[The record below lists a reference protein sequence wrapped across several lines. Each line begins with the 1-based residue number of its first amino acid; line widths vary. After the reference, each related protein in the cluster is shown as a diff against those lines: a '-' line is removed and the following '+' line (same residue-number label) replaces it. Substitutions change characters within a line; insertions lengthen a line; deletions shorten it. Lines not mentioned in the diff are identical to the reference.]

1 MASLLTPEEGD
12 RIIETISRGREEDA
26 RPAPCPDVM
35 GFNCLQEVANIAMAR
50 EIAERITIDP
60 AVMVGK
66 PVIKGTRMPVELVL
80 AKLAVDPDLDEFFLD
95 YPELT
100 VEDVKAVL
108 AYASTLVPKR
118 ETVASRQ
125 PGG

>member
-1 MASLLTPEEGD
+1 MTK
-12 RIIETISRGREEDA
+12 
-26 RPAPCPDVM
+26 
-35 GFNCLQEVANIAMAR
+35 
-50 EIAERITIDP
+50 EIAARITIDP

-80 AKLAVDPDLDEFFLD
+80 VRLAANADLDEFFLD

-108 AYASTLVPKR
+108 AYASTLVPTQ
-118 ETVASRQ
+118 EDIAAGRQ
-125 PGG
+125 RGV